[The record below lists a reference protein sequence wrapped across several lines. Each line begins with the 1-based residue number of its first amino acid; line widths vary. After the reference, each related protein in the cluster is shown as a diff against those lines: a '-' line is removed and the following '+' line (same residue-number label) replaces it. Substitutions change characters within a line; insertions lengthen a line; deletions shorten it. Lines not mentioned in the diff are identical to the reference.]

1 MPMDRSYKLA
11 ASYTGGTRGSAG
23 GKSAEAC
30 GLPLTTI
37 FAEVKNE
44 WRKLLYYIM
53 LCYVMLC

>member
-23 GKSAEAC
+23 GKAAEAC
-30 GLPLTTI
+30 GLPLTTT
-37 FAEVKNE
+37 FAEVRMGGE
-44 WRKLLYYIM
+44 SYYIM